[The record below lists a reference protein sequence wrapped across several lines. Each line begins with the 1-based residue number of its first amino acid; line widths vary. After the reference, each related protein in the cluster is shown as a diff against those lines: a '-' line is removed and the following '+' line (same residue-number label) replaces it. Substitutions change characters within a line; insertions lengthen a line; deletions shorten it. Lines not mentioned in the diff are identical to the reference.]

1 MVQSLVENLF
11 QIVVVDYL
19 QMETSL
25 SITASQLSVHKQ
37 RCHVILGMIWLV
49 TVRQCVKKVGGQILQ
64 YVTFKV
70 TLRTALF
77 SLSFSNQ
84 ISNTS
89 RQKKEIFNT
98 CHAYCILDL
107 QEINPTFILMH
118 ITHMCFVL
126 FSYTLFILSFQ
137 IFSILVCNVYLFV
150 VYFHVT

>member
-25 SITASQLSVHKQ
+25 SITASQLLVHKQ

-89 RQKKEIFNT
+89 RQKQKKEILI
-98 CHAYCILDL
+98 HAMLIV
-107 QEINPTFILMH
+107 F
-118 ITHMCFVL
+118 
-126 FSYTLFILSFQ
+126 
-137 IFSILVCNVYLFV
+137 
-150 VYFHVT
+150 